1 MQVPDVAFPDLLP
14 GDAPGAPEPD
24 ERVFAPELWPVS
36 VWDGVWIVAG
46 IALARVLSFL
56 V

>member
-1 MQVPDVAFPDLLP
+1 MQVPDVAFPEVLR
-14 GDAPGAPEPD
+14 GEGPGAPKPD
-24 ERVFAPELWPVS
+24 ARVFAPELWPVS

-46 IALARVLSFL
+46 LALARVLSFL